1 MADVF
6 TKQRS
11 KRESLDEIVLENR
24 FRHALSKDNLV
35 MFENEEITIKN
46 LATKETKKSNNFG

>member
-1 MADVF
+1 MSI
-6 TKQRS
+6 KQRS

-46 LATKETKKSNNFG
+46 LATKEAK